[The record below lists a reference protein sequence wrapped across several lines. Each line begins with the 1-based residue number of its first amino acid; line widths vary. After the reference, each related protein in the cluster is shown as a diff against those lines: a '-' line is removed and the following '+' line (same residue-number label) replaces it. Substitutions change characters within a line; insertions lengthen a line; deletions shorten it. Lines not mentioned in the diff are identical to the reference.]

1 MRRISLVTAGS
12 HLIIISCVELPILQ
26 GEASTARSLVATA
39 IVVSTATHVVVVV
52 DVVVVN
58 FIILILQ
65 HTELG
70 DISLNSSPV
79 CV

>member
-12 HLIIISCVELPILQ
+12 HLIIISCVELPIQQ
-26 GEASTARSLVATA
+26 GEASIARGLVATD
-39 IVVSTATHVVVVV
+39 IVVSIATDVVVVV
-52 DVVVVN
+52 GVVVVN

-65 HTELG
+65 HTQLG
-70 DISLNSSPV
+70 NISLNSSPV